1 MELNFK
7 KCKEM
12 LIDFRREKTIIPA
25 IKINDYI
32 CTTVSSY
39 KLLGL
44 WVDDDLKW
52 KTNTEYIV
60 KKAAKRLY
68 FLHVLKSYHAPCT
81 R

>member
-1 MELNFK
+1 
-7 KCKEM
+7 M
-12 LIDFRREKTIIPA
+12 LIDFRREKTIIPP

-32 CTTVSSY
+32 CTTLSSY

-60 KKAAKRLY
+60 KKLAKRLY
-68 FLHVLKSYHAPCT
+68 FCMFLKVTTLHKMT
-81 R
+81 